1 MTKEFLEELELEEQ
15 VAEAIWQRHTQT
27 VQKLQ
32 FDHSLQQAIA
42 GAGGRNA
49 KAITALLDMEAL
61 QADPEGI
68 PQALEQLKAENSY
81 LFEEKLP
88 RYAKGTGTQIPQ
100 KTVPTTLAGALRERF
115 EKSK

>member
-1 MTKEFLEELELEEQ
+1 MTKEFLEELELGDE
-15 VAEAIWQRHTQT
+15 VAEAILQRHTQT

-42 GAGGRNA
+42 AAGGRNA
-49 KAITALLDMEAL
+49 KAITALLDLEVL

-68 PQALEQLKAENSY
+68 APALEQLKKENSY

-88 RYAKGTGTQIPQ
+88 RYARGTGTQPAQ
-100 KTVPTTLAGALRERF
+100 KTAPTTLAGALRARM
-115 EKSK
+115 KR